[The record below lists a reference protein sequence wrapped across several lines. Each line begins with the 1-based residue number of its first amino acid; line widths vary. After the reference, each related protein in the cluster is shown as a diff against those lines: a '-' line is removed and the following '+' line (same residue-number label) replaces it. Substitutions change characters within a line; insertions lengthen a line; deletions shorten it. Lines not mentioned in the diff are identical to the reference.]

1 MIVMIRSLGLAL
13 GVVALSS
20 IGSFAQPASSLT
32 LNDHTVGGPRSHK
45 EGALWLPNGRAAPFA
60 AVVVLSGCN
69 GVKHTTRV
77 WARRLASW
85 GYAALI
91 VDSFTPRGLKNV
103 CHRGGE
109 LSGSERAKDAFAG
122 AAYLRTR
129 PDINPDHIAVL
140 GYSHG
145 GWTALE
151 AATKSLVDQNG
162 GRAFAAVVA
171 YYPICLQEAPPLA
184 SDVQI
189 FIGGA
194 DDWSS
199 PKHCQAMAAGYADTS
214 AHRPLLKIFAAATH
228 SFDVKREDRVY
239 LGHRLSYDAAA
250 ARASFAMARR
260 FLDDHLRR

>member
-1 MIVMIRSLGLAL
+1 MTRLAAFAISLAL
-13 GVVALSS
+13 CASAA
-20 IGSFAQPASSLT
+20 AQHAPLVI
-32 LNDHTVGGPRSHK
+32 NNHTVGGPRSHK
-45 EGALWLPNGRAAPFA
+45 TGALWLPKGAAAPFA

-109 LSGSERAKDAFAG
+109 LSGAERAKDAFAG

-129 PDINPDHIAVL
+129 PDIDPDRIAVL

-162 GRAFAAVVA
+162 GKAFAAVVA
-171 YYPICLQEAPPLA
+171 YYPICLREAPPLA

-199 PKHCQAMAAGYADTS
+199 PRHCQAMAAGYAGAS
-214 AHRPLLKIFAAATH
+214 AHRPLLKIFPAATH

-239 LGHRLSYDAAA
+239 LGHRLSYDAPAA
-250 ARASFAMARR
+250 ETSFAMTRR
-260 FLDDHLRR
+260 FLDDHLHR